1 MSGALTGIGAV
12 IKRLCYL
19 ARKLGVYYDLAYEET
34 LPGMRTTLL
43 HLTLYGPQ
51 EMSGSPQQYGQRLA
65 RLCRL
70 LLLPG
75 SRDTKSS
82 VSLNKAIRRAEATV
96 YVFQK
101 ACRFTMDGSLL
112 ALLPAPEPE
121 RDAGRVAEASAIYD
135 SSIEQ
140 TFAEAFA
147 SLERGQG
154 TAGWQLEREPEPLL
168 LDTGAAKGLARG
180 IFIPDFALTRATRRI
195 YIEILGFWTP
205 AYRERK
211 VQKLQQLKGRADLVL
226 AFPTEAR
233 EAFAGLAADFPL
245 VEYRGQL
252 SATDL
257 LRVMQERFDD
267 FAERLAALDIE
278 RARTQIRAA
287 GLVPERACYTLLNC
301 YRRSELVQA
310 AACVQIPGE
319 IVYTQGLGLSTLAW
333 LEQLH
338 RSFVDWVEAEQ
349 RYALALAEILQKSRV
364 RWPELA
370 NCEDAALE
378 TLLGL
383 WPEIEIKRS
392 SIFEAT
398 LLVKSQRD
406 KEETKLETP
415 IEAEKP
421 VARKV
426 VRERRKKLA
435 QPETSQQ
442 NLWEEP

>member
-1 MSGALTGIGAV
+1 M
-12 IKRLCYL
+12 
-19 ARKLGVYYDLAYEET
+19 
-34 LPGMRTTLL
+34 
-43 HLTLYGPQ
+43 
-51 EMSGSPQQYGQRLA
+51 
-65 RLCRL
+65 
-70 LLLPG
+70 
-75 SRDTKSS
+75 
-82 VSLNKAIRRAEATV
+82 
-96 YVFQK
+96 
-101 ACRFTMDGSLL
+101 
-112 ALLPAPEPE
+112 
-121 RDAGRVAEASAIYD
+121 
-135 SSIEQ
+135 
-140 TFAEAFA
+140 
-147 SLERGQG
+147 
-154 TAGWQLEREPEPLL
+154 
-168 LDTGAAKGLARG
+168 
-180 IFIPDFALTRATRRI
+180 
-195 YIEILGFWTP
+195 
-205 AYRERK
+205 
-211 VQKLQQLKGRADLVL
+211 L
-226 AFPTEAR
+226 AFPVEAR

-267 FAERLAALDIE
+267 FAERLATLDSE
-278 RARTQIRAA
+278 GARTQIRAA

-310 AACVQIPGE
+310 AARVQIPGE
-319 IVYTQGLGLSTLAW
+319 IVYTPGLGLSTLAW

-338 RSFVDWVEAEQ
+338 RSFVEWVEAEQ

-415 IEAEKP
+415 VEAEKP

-442 NLWEEP
+442 NLWE